1 MFLPTKRLRQAITA
15 LVATTMLVLPGCLND
30 SPLAPLSRPVRLQ
43 LHVLLG
49 VTPPEEPWTVEISV
63 YYVRNNESSVDLTPS
78 QARIEL
84 PRGTSVTHPVSVD
97 ISSCLADEQRSRGED
112 DPDTCRLYVELRLLD
127 AEDEVIS
134 QQTHS
139 TAVSSP
145 GEVVQLEEFV
155 LNVGELYFESSFE
168 EFLVFS
174 GSQSLPGRRYTQ
186 IYATSSYPQG
196 TLTPTIEYLSSGGWL
211 TAGFDIEG
219 VFYIQPTTAALALP
233 IGTYE
238 AVVTVASDRGFAPAQ
253 LFVRYRVVID

>member
-1 MFLPTKRLRQAITA
+1 
-15 LVATTMLVLPGCLND
+15 MLVLPGCLND
-30 SPLAPLSRPVRLQ
+30 SPLAPVSRPVQLQ

-155 LNVGELYFESSFE
+155 LNVGELYFESFLE
-168 EFLVFS
+168 EFQAFGFGQV
-174 GSQSLPGRRYTQ
+174 PGRRYMQ
-186 IYATSSYPQG
+186 IYASTSYPQG
-196 TLTPTIEYLSSGGWL
+196 TLTSTIEYLTGTGWL

-219 VFYIQPTTAALALP
+219 AFYIQPTTTALP
-233 IGTYE
+233 LGQYE
-238 AVVTVASDRGFAPAQ
+238 AWVTVASDRGFEPAVI
-253 LFVRYRVVID
+253 LVRYHVVGDE